1 MTIPHFC
8 YVNGI
13 PLCPIISITSFCCC
27 VGIANKKLII
37 DTLCPRRNNQID
49 TEISTFNTNIIPHNE
64 QSLIIERN
72 ES

>member
-27 VGIANKKLII
+27 VCIANKKLIK
-37 DTLCPRRNNQID
+37 DTLCPNNQID
-49 TEISTFNTNIIPHNE
+49 TEMSTFNTNIIPYNE
-64 QSLIIERN
+64 NSLTIERN